1 MTDLKQE
8 LLGIQKYNLSD
19 SITMINILQNF
30 AEKGITITDQDRADL
45 AKTAFKDLPTD
56 QVWAL
61 CDNLPAGVKA
71 IVPDS
76 DVGAKAEMV
85 LSGKGWHKIST
96 SGYILYYR
104 DGEAVLI
111 RETAKNPRSGE
122 TMINKNGFN
131 AKFYA
136 FTHGENNKLERDKAY
151 DTIVKF
157 DSHKQDLSDLS
168 QAIKGLCKNL
178 NHVYVYNLNGNSDT
192 DTTMLISDINS
203 GSDDNFL
210 MINRDKDY
218 NPTEY
223 LDMSAA
229 AVIGTCNHSR
239 DKDLTY
245 VNIPNYD
252 AVKRYLTKDTQKYI
266 AKHQQKSRY
275 GIQVTYKGDC
285 NEAKS
290 YFKTINGYSLYT
302 YTRYDQ
308 PKGVEYIGNF
318 DSSHTSF
325 AAAYL
330 DEFNTIKITDQE
342 IIDNLVAY
350 LISETLKASEAK
362 KLSTV
367 LAAPIARLIY
377 IQQKQ
382 LNNAETKI
390 KKQEAVKKLSA
401 SLTYLLKHLNFNHN
415 AYDDD
420 QGEESPITIG
430 KLVNYM
436 QDVLN
441 GRPVDRK
448 MFKLIAQSKD
458 KQFADDAAMQQALDL
473 NIADKIRFATD
484 DEISQVRDLLSE
496 KNFKKVYKINDDKD
510 LGEMNTKTLV
520 HGTGNISVLNILGQ
534 GLIDADTLRKRHSQ
548 RFNYTAS
555 GLGRGVYFARP
566 DQVEKS
572 LNYTHDSDS
581 YVFIAKVGYH
591 KIKDVDYYNT
601 NLNAGEADMVWA
613 HGVGSYDR
621 DELLCKNYKNIKLEY
636 LVQYQLVKLTN
647 LCYNKKEEL
656 KPALNPNL

>member
-8 LLGIQKYNLSD
+8 LLGIQKYNLND

-61 CDNLPAGVKA
+61 CENLPAGVKA
-71 IVPDS
+71 IVPNS
-76 DVGAKAEMV
+76 DAGIKAERA
-85 LSGKGWHKIST
+85 LSGKGWQKISA

-104 DGEAVLI
+104 DGEAILI
-111 RETAKNPRSGE
+111 RETVKSPRNGE

-136 FTHGENNKLERDKAY
+136 FTYGKNNKLERDKVY

-168 QAIKGLCKNL
+168 QAIKELCRDL
-178 NHVYVYNLNGNSDT
+178 NHIYVYNLNGNSDT
-192 DTTMLISDINS
+192 DTEMLIGDINS

-210 MINRDKDY
+210 IINRDKDY
-218 NPTEY
+218 NPSEY

-229 AVIGTCNHSR
+229 AVIGTCNYDR
-239 DKDLTY
+239 NKDLTY

-275 GIQVTYKGDC
+275 GIQVTYQGDC
-285 NEAKS
+285 DAAKS
-290 YFKTINGYSLYT
+290 YVKTINGYSVYT
-302 YTRYDQ
+302 YARYDQ
-308 PKGVEYIGNF
+308 PRGVEYIGDF
-318 DSSHTSF
+318 TSSHTRF
-325 AAAYL
+325 AEAYL

-342 IIDNLVAY
+342 IIDNMVAY
-350 LISETLKASEAK
+350 LTSETLKESEAK
-362 KLSTV
+362 KLSAN

-382 LNNAETKI
+382 LNNAQTKI
-390 KKQEAVKKLSA
+390 EKQKVVKKLSA

-420 QGEESPITIG
+420 QEEESPITIG
-430 KLVNYM
+430 KLVGYM

-473 NIADKIRFATD
+473 NIANKIRFATD
-484 DEISQVRDLLSE
+484 DEISKVRDLLSE

-520 HGTGNISVLNILGQ
+520 HGTGNISVLNIIGQ
-534 GLIDADTLRKRHSQ
+534 GLIDADTLRKRHSS

-581 YVFIAKVGYH
+581 YVFIATVGYH
-591 KIKDVDYYNT
+591 EIKDVNHYNT
-601 NLNAGEADMVWA
+601 NLNAGKADMVWA

-636 LVQYQLVKLTN
+636 LVQY
-647 LCYNKKEEL
+647 
-656 KPALNPNL
+656 

>member
-45 AKTAFKDLPTD
+45 AKIAFEDLPTD

-61 CDNLPAGVKA
+61 CENLPAGVKA
-71 IVPDS
+71 IVPNNDA
-76 DVGAKAEMV
+76 GIKAEKA
-85 LSGKGWHKIST
+85 LSGKGWHKISA

-111 RETAKNPRSGE
+111 RETAKSPRNGE

-136 FTHGENNKLERDKAY
+136 FTYGENNKLERDKAH

-157 DSHKQDLSDLS
+157 DSHRQDLSDLA
-168 QAIKGLCKNL
+168 QAIKGLCKDL
-178 NHVYVYNLNGNSDT
+178 NHVYVYDLNGYSDT
-192 DTTMLISDINS
+192 DTDMLIGGINS
-203 GSDDNFL
+203 GSDDDFL
-210 MINRDKDY
+210 IINRNKDY
-218 NPTEY
+218 NPNNEY
-223 LDMSAA
+223 ADMSAA
-229 AVIGTCNHSR
+229 AVIGTCDYNH

-252 AVKRYLTKDTQKYI
+252 TVKRYLTKDTQKYI
-266 AKHQQKSRY
+266 AKHQQKNRY
-275 GIQVTYKGDC
+275 GIQVTYKGDG

-290 YFKTINGYSLYT
+290 YFETINGYSVHLHSC
-302 YTRYDQ
+302 YDQ
-308 PKGVEYIGNF
+308 PRSIEYIEEFDGN
-318 DSSHTSF
+318 HISF
-325 AAAYL
+325 ATAYL

-350 LISETLKASEAK
+350 LISETLKNSEAK
-362 KLSTV
+362 NLNAV

-390 KKQEAVKKLSA
+390 KKQEVVKKLSA

-420 QGEESPITIG
+420 QEEESPITIG
-430 KLVNYM
+430 KLVGYM

-473 NIADKIRFATD
+473 NIANKIRFATD

-534 GLIDADTLRKRHSQ
+534 GLIDADTLRKRHSS

-581 YVFIAKVGYH
+581 YVFIATVGYH
-591 KIKDVDYYNT
+591 EIKDVNHYNT
-601 NLNAGEADMVWA
+601 NLNAGKADMVWA

-636 LVQYQLVKLTN
+636 LVQY
-647 LCYNKKEEL
+647 
-656 KPALNPNL
+656 

>member
-30 AEKGITITDQDRADL
+30 AEKGITITDQDRKDL

-71 IVPDS
+71 IVPDTYA
-76 DVGAKAEMV
+76 GIKAERD

-96 SGYILYYR
+96 SGYTLYYR

-111 RETAKNPRSGE
+111 RGTAKSPRNGE

-192 DTTMLISDINS
+192 DTDMLIGGINS
-203 GSDDNFL
+203 GSDGRFL

-218 NPTEY
+218 NPSEY

-229 AVIGTCNHSR
+229 AVIGTCNYNH

-252 AVKRYLTKDTQKYI
+252 AVERYLTKDTQTYI

-285 NEAKS
+285 DEAKS
-290 YFKTINGYSLYT
+290 YFKTINGYSVYI
-302 YTRYDQ
+302 YPCYDQ
-308 PKGVEYIGNF
+308 PRGVEYIGDF

-350 LISETLKASEAK
+350 LISETLKDSEAK
-362 KLSTV
+362 KLSAA

-382 LNNAETKI
+382 LNNAETKV

-415 AYDDD
+415 AYDDN
-420 QGEESPITIG
+420 QEEESPITIG

-473 NIADKIRFATD
+473 NIADKIRFATN
-484 DEISQVRDLLSE
+484 DEISQVRSLLSE
-496 KNFKKVYKINDDKD
+496 KHFKKVYKINDDKD
-510 LGEMNTKTLV
+510 LGKMNTKTLV
-520 HGTGNISVLNILGQ
+520 HGTGNISVLNIIGQ

-581 YVFIAKVGYH
+581 YVFIATVGYH
-591 KIKDVDYYNT
+591 QIKDVNYYNT
-601 NLNAGEADMVWA
+601 NLNAGKADMVWA
-613 HGVGSYDR
+613 HGVGSYNR

-636 LVQYQLVKLTN
+636 LVQY
-647 LCYNKKEEL
+647 
-656 KPALNPNL
+656 

>member
-30 AEKGITITDQDRADL
+30 AERGITITDQDRADL
-45 AKTAFKDLPTD
+45 AETAFKDLPTD

-71 IVPDS
+71 FVPDS
-76 DVGAKAEMV
+76 YAGAKAENA

-96 SGYILYYR
+96 NGYILYYQ

-111 RETAKNPRSGE
+111 REAARNPRSGE

-131 AKFYA
+131 AKLYA
-136 FTHGENNKLERDKAY
+136 FTHDEKGKLERNKAY
-151 DTIVKF
+151 DTAIKF
-157 DSHKQDLSDLS
+157 DSHKQDLSDLA
-168 QAIKGLCKNL
+168 QAIKKLRDDPS
-178 NHVYVYNLNGNSDT
+178 HVYVYNLNGNSDDNT
-192 DTTMLISDINS
+192 GILIGGLNS
-203 GSDDNFL
+203 GHGDNFFI
-210 MINRDKDY
+210 INRDKDY
-218 NPTEY
+218 KPDEY

-229 AVIGTCNHSR
+229 AVIGTCDYNR
-239 DKDLTY
+239 NAYLTY
-245 VNIPNYD
+245 IDIPNYD
-252 AVKRYLTKDTQKYI
+252 AIKRYFTKDTQKYI
-266 AKHQQKSRY
+266 AKNQQKSRY
-275 GIQVTYKGDC
+275 GIRVICHGDC
-285 NEAKS
+285 DEAKKH
-290 YFKTINGYSLYT
+290 FKTINGYSVYN
-302 YTRYDQ
+302 YACYDQ
-308 PKGVEYIGNF
+308 PRSIDYIEDF

-325 AAAYL
+325 TAAYL

-350 LISETLKASEAK
+350 LISEKLEDAKAK
-362 KLSTV
+362 NLSAV

-382 LNNAETKI
+382 LNNAETKT

-401 SLTYLLKHLNFNHN
+401 SLTYLLKHLSFNHN
-415 AYDDD
+415 AYDDN
-420 QGEESPITIG
+420 QEEEESPITIG
-430 KLVNYM
+430 KLVDYM

-441 GRPVDRK
+441 GRPVDRE

-473 NIADKIRFATD
+473 NIANKIRFATD
-484 DEISQVRDLLSE
+484 EEISQVRDLLSE
-496 KNFKKVYKINDDKD
+496 KNFKKVYKINDGKD

-520 HGTGNISVLNILGQ
+520 HGTGNISVLNIIGQ
-534 GLIDADTLRKRHSQ
+534 GLIDADTLRKRHSH

-591 KIKDVDYYNT
+591 KIKDVDYYDT
-601 NLNAGEADMVWA
+601 SLNAGNADMVWA

-636 LVQYQLVKLTN
+636 LVQY
-647 LCYNKKEEL
+647 
-656 KPALNPNL
+656 

>member
-61 CDNLPAGVKA
+61 CENLPAGVKA
-71 IVPDS
+71 IVPDN
-76 DVGAKAEMV
+76 DAGIKTERD
-85 LSGKGWHKIST
+85 LSGKGWHKLSA

-111 RETAKNPRSGE
+111 RETAKSPRNGE

-136 FTHGENNKLERDKAY
+136 FTYGKNNKLERDKVY

-157 DSHKQDLSDLS
+157 DSHKQDLSDLA
-168 QAIKGLCKNL
+168 QAIKGLYKDL
-178 NHVYVYNLNGNSDT
+178 NHVYVYDLNGHSDT
-192 DTTMLISDINS
+192 DTAMLIGDINS
-203 GSDDNFL
+203 GSDDKFL

-218 NPTEY
+218 NPSEY

-229 AVIGTCNHSR
+229 AVIGTCNHDSN
-239 DKDLTY
+239 KDLTY

-252 AVKRYLTKDTQKYI
+252 AVKRYFTKDTQKYI

-275 GIQVTYKGDC
+275 GIQVTYKGDYD
-285 NEAKS
+285 ETKS
-290 YFKTINGYSLYT
+290 YFKTINGYSVYT
-302 YTRYDQ
+302 YARYDQ
-308 PKGVEYIGNF
+308 PRGVEYIGDF
-318 DSSHTSF
+318 TSSHTHF
-325 AAAYL
+325 AVAYL

-350 LISETLKASEAK
+350 LISEKLKESEAK
-362 KLSTV
+362 NLSAT

-390 KKQEAVKKLSA
+390 KKQKAVKQLSA

-420 QGEESPITIG
+420 QEEESPITIG

-581 YVFIAKVGYH
+581 YVFIATVGYH
-591 KIKDVDYYNT
+591 EIKDVNHYNT
-601 NLNAGEADMVWA
+601 NLNAGKADMVWA

-636 LVQYQLVKLTN
+636 LVQY
-647 LCYNKKEEL
+647 
-656 KPALNPNL
+656 

>member
-19 SITMINILQNF
+19 SLTMINILQNF
-30 AEKGITITDQDRADL
+30 AEKDITITDQDRADL
-45 AKTAFKDLPTD
+45 AKAAFKDLPTD

-76 DVGAKAEMV
+76 DSGAVGVKAENV

-104 DGEAVLI
+104 DGEALLI
-111 RETAKNPRSGE
+111 RKVAKSPKNGE

-136 FTHGENNKLERDKAY
+136 FTYGKNNKLERDKVY

-168 QAIKGLCKNL
+168 QAIKGLCKDL
-178 NHVYVYNLNGNSDT
+178 NHVYVYDLNGYSDT
-192 DTTMLISDINS
+192 DTDMLIGDINS
-203 GSDDNFL
+203 GSADNFL

-229 AVIGTCNHSR
+229 AVIGTCNYDSN
-239 DKDLTY
+239 KDLTY

-285 NEAKS
+285 DEAKS
-290 YFKTINGYSLYT
+290 YFKTINGYSVYI
-302 YTRYDQ
+302 YPRYDQ
-308 PKGVEYIGNF
+308 PRGVEYIGDF
-318 DSSHTSF
+318 TSSHTRF

-342 IIDNLVAY
+342 IIDNMVAY
-350 LISETLKASEAK
+350 LISETLKDSEAK
-362 KLSTV
+362 NLSAN

-401 SLTYLLKHLNFNHN
+401 SLTYLLEHLNFNHN

-420 QGEESPITIG
+420 QEEESPITIG

-448 MFKLIAQSKD
+448 MFKLIVQSKD

-473 NIADKIRFATD
+473 NIANKIRFATD
-484 DEISQVRDLLSE
+484 DEISQVRDLLSQ
-496 KNFKKVYKINDDKD
+496 KNFKKVYKIDDGKD
-510 LGEMNTKTLV
+510 LGKMNTKTLV

-591 KIKDVDYYNT
+591 KIKNVDRYNT

-636 LVQYQLVKLTN
+636 LVQY
-647 LCYNKKEEL
+647 
-656 KPALNPNL
+656 

>member
-30 AEKGITITDQDRADL
+30 AEKGITITDQDRKDL

-71 IVPDS
+71 IVPYS
-76 DVGAKAEMV
+76 TAGANVENA

-111 RETAKNPRSGE
+111 RKITKSPRNGE

-136 FTHGENNKLERDKAY
+136 FKCDKNNKLERDKVY

-157 DSHKQDLSDLS
+157 DSHKQDLSDLA
-168 QAIKGLCKNL
+168 QAIKKLCKDL
-178 NHVYVYNLNGNSDT
+178 GHVYVYDLNGYSDT
-192 DTTMLISDINS
+192 STAMLIGDINS

-218 NPTEY
+218 NPSEY

-229 AVIGTCNHSR
+229 AVIGTCNH
-239 DKDLTY
+239 DGNKDLTY

-275 GIQVTYKGDC
+275 GIQVTYKGDYD
-285 NEAKS
+285 EAKS
-290 YFKTINGYSLYT
+290 YFKTTNGYSLYT
-302 YTRYDQ
+302 YARYDQ
-308 PKGVEYIGNF
+308 PKGVEYIGDF

-325 AAAYL
+325 AAAYC
-330 DEFNTIKITDQE
+330 DDFNTVKITDQE

-362 KLSTV
+362 NLSAT

-415 AYDDD
+415 AYDDNQED
-420 QGEESPITIG
+420 ESPITIG

-484 DEISQVRDLLSE
+484 DEISQVRSLLSE
-496 KNFKKVYKINDDKD
+496 KHFKKVYKINDDKD

-520 HGTGNISVLNILGQ
+520 HGTGNISVLNIIGQ

-581 YVFIAKVGYH
+581 YVFIATVGYH
-591 KIKDVDYYNT
+591 KIKDVNYYNT
-601 NLNAGEADMVWA
+601 NLNAGKADMVWA
-613 HGVGSYDR
+613 HGVGSYNR

-636 LVQYQLVKLTN
+636 LVQY
-647 LCYNKKEEL
+647 
-656 KPALNPNL
+656 

>member
-8 LLGIQKYNLSD
+8 LLGIQKYNLND

-61 CDNLPAGVKA
+61 CENLPAGVKA
-71 IVPDS
+71 IVPNS
-76 DVGAKAEMV
+76 DAGIKAERA
-85 LSGKGWHKIST
+85 LSGKGWQKISA

-104 DGEAVLI
+104 DGEAILI
-111 RETAKNPRSGE
+111 RETVKSPRNGE

-136 FTHGENNKLERDKAY
+136 FTYGKNNKLERDKVY

-168 QAIKGLCKNL
+168 QAIKELCRDL
-178 NHVYVYNLNGNSDT
+178 NHIYVYNLNGNSDT
-192 DTTMLISDINS
+192 DTEMLIGDINS

-210 MINRDKDY
+210 IINRDKDY
-218 NPTEY
+218 NPSEY

-229 AVIGTCNHSR
+229 AVIGTCNYDR
-239 DKDLTY
+239 NKDLTY

-275 GIQVTYKGDC
+275 GIQVTYQGDC
-285 NEAKS
+285 DAAKS
-290 YFKTINGYSLYT
+290 YVKTINGYGVYT
-302 YTRYDQ
+302 YARYDQ
-308 PKGVEYIGNF
+308 PRGVEYIGDF
-318 DSSHTSF
+318 TSSHTRF
-325 AAAYL
+325 AEAYL

-342 IIDNLVAY
+342 IIDNMVAY
-350 LISETLKASEAK
+350 LTSETLKESEAK
-362 KLSTV
+362 KLSAN

-382 LNNAETKI
+382 LNNAQTKI
-390 KKQEAVKKLSA
+390 EKQKVVKKLSA

-420 QGEESPITIG
+420 QEEESPITIG
-430 KLVNYM
+430 KLVGYM

-473 NIADKIRFATD
+473 NIANKIRFATD
-484 DEISQVRDLLSE
+484 DEISKVRDLLSE

-520 HGTGNISVLNILGQ
+520 HGTGNISVLNIIGQ
-534 GLIDADTLRKRHSQ
+534 GLIDADTLRKRHSS

-581 YVFIAKVGYH
+581 YVFIATVGYH
-591 KIKDVDYYNT
+591 EIKDVNHYNT
-601 NLNAGEADMVWA
+601 NLNAGKADMVWA

-636 LVQYQLVKLTN
+636 LVQY
-647 LCYNKKEEL
+647 
-656 KPALNPNL
+656 